1 MKEDA
6 WCLPL
11 LMNERKLVFLY
22 FTNVDP
28 QKLLTWLLLIDLVAN
43 LERNAMPNIN
53 IERRGYDKEG

>member
-1 MKEDA
+1 
-6 WCLPL
+6 
-11 LMNERKLVFLY
+11 MNERKLVFLY